1 MPYDFS
7 ETIWTGSNPLP
18 HTGINRGDPIPRN
31 FRIPHGKYSW
41 LARKVS
47 VLATHGLLSVLRG
60 GQRFYLFQCLLRL
73 RFSQTVRF

>member
-1 MPYDFS
+1 MFFDFS

-18 HTGINRGDPIPRN
+18 HTGINRGDPFPRN

-73 RFSQTVRF
+73 RFS